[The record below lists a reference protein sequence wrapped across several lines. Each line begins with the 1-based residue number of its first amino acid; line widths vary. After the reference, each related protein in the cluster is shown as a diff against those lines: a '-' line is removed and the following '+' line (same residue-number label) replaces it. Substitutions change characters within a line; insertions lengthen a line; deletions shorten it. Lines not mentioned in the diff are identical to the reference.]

1 MLVLKVLTC
10 KAMIDKHSKLQ
21 SIFKA
26 LNMDVKISGEGLLLE
41 PLQYKNGLWTGQ
53 MQRKQKISPWYDQ
66 FVGFQIL
73 SARNFL
79 QRKY

>member
-41 PLQYKNGLWTGQ
+41 PLQYKNGL
-53 MQRKQKISPWYDQ
+53 
-66 FVGFQIL
+66 
-73 SARNFL
+73 
-79 QRKY
+79 